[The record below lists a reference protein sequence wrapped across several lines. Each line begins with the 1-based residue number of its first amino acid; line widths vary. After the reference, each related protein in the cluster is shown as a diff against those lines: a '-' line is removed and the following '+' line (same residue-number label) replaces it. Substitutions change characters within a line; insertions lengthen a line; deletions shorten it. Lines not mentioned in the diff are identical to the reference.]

1 MANVSYGNVKI
12 GMKEVEIRGFTGKVS
27 GVSKSSYTHTSVDH
41 NSRTSSTSTT
51 NYTEFRLTG
60 DDGSLLQPEV
70 ESPYARV
77 VDGDTA
83 TALWG
88 ATGGKDRN
96 YYLAVYNHKLG
107 ELGVIPSER
116 NRLAGP
122 IGVNLMGF
130 IAVFVGVFGVFGFF
144 GGGGILALFFTA
156 LAVGFF
162 YWVKRRRDA
171 LVDGINKAVAQ
182 IKEGKV

>member
-1 MANVSYGNVKI
+1 MANVSYGETKI
-12 GMKEVEIRGFTGKVS
+12 GMKTVEIRGFTGKVS

-41 NSRTSSTSTT
+41 NARTSSTSTT

-70 ESPYARV
+70 ESQYARV
-77 VDGDTA
+77 VDGDMA
-83 TALWG
+83 TAFWG
-88 ATGGKDRN
+88 AVGGKDRN

-122 IGVNLMGF
+122 MGVNLMII
-130 IAVFVGVFGVFGFF
+130 IAVFAGVFGAFALFGGSFVGLIVVALVAGFF
-144 GGGGILALFFTA
+144 FWL
-156 LAVGFF
+156 
-162 YWVKRRRDA
+162 KRRRGAVTDA
-171 LVDGINKAVAQ
+171 VNAAVA
-182 IKEGKV
+182 KVKGGTT